1 MKMSTK
7 NPQKRRLLRF
17 RQNEVIYL
25 CNINKIKDLIKSKGL
40 KVGSVCE
47 KVGVCR
53 TFLTDVEKGKCGM
66 SDERLHKFAEI
77 LGTTVEYLNDETDDA
92 KAEEKASE
100 KEAENIDMELY
111 RRIEA
116 LPEDMR
122 GWLMDTLD
130 RLEEKK

>member
-1 MKMSTK
+1 M
-7 NPQKRRLLRF
+7 
-17 RQNEVIYL
+17 
-25 CNINKIKDLIKSKGL
+25 CNIDKIKALIKSKGL

-47 KVGVCR
+47 QVGVGR

-66 SDERLHKFAEI
+66 SAERLQKFAKI
-77 LGTTVEYLNDETDDA
+77 LGTTVEYLCDEEEPEV
-92 KAEEKASE
+92 KEKAP
-100 KEAENIDMELY
+100 EAEAEDIDMELY

-130 RLEEKK
+130 RLEGKK